1 MRLRARDGQIMGVMT
16 PSSATAARAMAVRR
30 RGRRVE
36 DAFGLVLLLVL
47 STYVVASLTPFRGWG
62 GVCITALCS
71 LSVVTAFISARA
83 RPRVIVW
90 GGRIAAVAILVSVV
104 GAVTGERAVFGIAA
118 IVESLLLTRASL
130 SVLGAVLTEQR
141 VGFRTILG
149 AVSVYVTLGL
159 LFAFAYVAVDRL
171 QDQPFFGP
179 DAQLQAGDFLFF
191 SMTTLTTTGYGNL
204 VPAGQPGKLLA
215 ALEMLMGQILLVT
228 LIARLVSMWQPG
240 EWVRDEAGLIAQRR
254 EGEAP

>member
-1 MRLRARDGQIMGVMT
+1 MA
-16 PSSATAARAMAVRR
+16 PSSATAVRALTVRS
-30 RGRRVE
+30 RGRRFE

-47 STYVVASLTPFRGWG
+47 STLVVASLVPYRGWG

-90 GGRIAAVAILVSVV
+90 GGRIAAVAVLVAVA
-104 GAVTGERAVFGIAA
+104 GAAADERAFFGIAA
-118 IVESLLLTRASL
+118 VVEALLLARASL
-130 SVLGAVLTEQR
+130 SVLGAVITEQR

-149 AVSVYVTLGL
+149 AVSVYITLGL
-159 LFAFAYVAVDRL
+159 LYAFAYVALDRL

-204 VPAGQPGKLLA
+204 VPAGQPGKLFA
-215 ALEMLMGQILLVT
+215 IFEMLMGQILLVT
-228 LIARLVSMWQPG
+228 LIARLVSMWRPG
-240 EWVRDEAGLIAQRR
+240 EWVRHEAGLVAQRR
-254 EGEAP
+254 EEEAP